1 MLDFHQARAELCAQA
16 RTTSIQTEPIVQC
29 AQRYLAQDIRA
40 QYDAPLFTNS
50 AMDGY
55 ALHQQCKLEGYT
67 LVPLSLYF
75 KHGRVKMEL
84 GLCKGKKLYDK
95 RADAAKRDAKRS
107 IDRAVKS
114 NGVYY

>member
-1 MLDFHQARAELCAQA
+1 MLDFYQARAELCAQA

-55 ALHQQCKLEGYT
+55 ALHLRPEDEAQNYDIVARIVAGEDARLCRQKWAVRTASCQCC
-67 LVPLSLYF
+67 PAWRF
-75 KHGRVKMEL
+75 
-84 GLCKGKKLYDK
+84 
-95 RADAAKRDAKRS
+95 S
-107 IDRAVKS
+107 I
-114 NGVYY
+114 